1 MLAMVGMVLGPALL
15 SRAQVCL
22 APSSW
27 RRLLMQAVCLA
38 LALARMKL
46 GMAIVA
52 SSPMMATT
60 IMISTSVKPGLRY
73 VFIFIGIDFFELPAG
88 QTEQAD
94 NLQIR
99 INIYKL
105 FGEPVKQV

>member
-46 GMAIVA
+46 GMAMVA

-60 IMISTSVKPGLRY
+60 IMISTRVKPELRRDLIFMFLSFFAMARTGLQAGY
-73 VFIFIGIDFFELPAG
+73 YYFIIVRVLPA
-88 QTEQAD
+88 TTTA
-94 NLQIR
+94 
-99 INIYKL
+99 
-105 FGEPVKQV
+105 